1 MSPREVMWLVLAGLV
16 VFGVSYLV
24 GRWDGIKT
32 YEREH
37 RKALGKHHAREQK
50 SGDREV

>member
-1 MSPREVMWLVLAGLV
+1 MTPREFFTVLIAGLV
-16 VFGVSYLV
+16 VFGIAYLV